1 MVAAPTFRRQ
11 GPGRMRVE
19 ALDLLRVVAA
29 VMVVV
34 YHYTFHG
41 PGAYDLTWFSVPAAA
56 PVTKYFYLGVPL
68 FFVIS
73 GFVIPYSAEGRP
85 LQRYVVARFARI
97 YPGFLFCMTLTFLA
111 VLLFGAPRLE
121 TSAMQWVANL
131 FVAAPALGQ
140 PYMDSVYW
148 SIVIEIV
155 FYGWAALA
163 IAFGLFDRRLPELV
177 TGWLLI
183 SLGNELFLDSGIVR
197 RLFITNYSGFFSAG
211 LMLYLLFRGR
221 QSPVVWALFLAAT
234 GFGAI
239 QENWNADWQRARS
252 VELSSF
258 VVVAGSVAAVLL
270 VAAGTMIR
278 RVPLPAALLLALGGL
293 TYPLYLLHQIVGYV
307 ALNQFEGLAL
317 PPLGLLVG
325 MTLSSIGLA
334 WLVYRFVELPARR
347 RTASLLDQAVDGLI
361 GAPPA
366 KPALRDDRGTRPPA

>member
-1 MVAAPTFRRQ
+1 MVAAPSFRRQ
-11 GPGRMRVE
+11 GPGRLRVE
-19 ALDLLRVVAA
+19 ALDLLRLVAA

-41 PGAYDLTWFSVPAAA
+41 PGAYDLTWFSIPDAA

-97 YPGFLFCMTLTFLA
+97 YPGFLFCMTLTFVV

-121 TSAMQWVANL
+121 TSAMQWAANL

-177 TGWLLI
+177 AGWLLI

-221 QSPVVWALFLAAT
+221 RAPSVWTLLLAAT
-234 GFGAI
+234 AFGAI
-239 QENWNADWQRARS
+239 QENWNADFQRARS
-252 VELSSF
+252 VELSAL
-258 VVVAGSVAAVLL
+258 VVVAGSVASVLL
-270 VAAGTMIR
+270 VAAGIMIR

-293 TYPLYLLHQIVGYV
+293 TYPLYLLHQVIGYV
-307 ALNQFEGLAL
+307 ALNRLEGLAL
-317 PPLGLLVG
+317 PPLVLLGGTSLLIV
-325 MTLSSIGLA
+325 GLA

-347 RTASLLDQAVDGLI
+347 RTAALLDRAVDATL
-361 GAPPA
+361 GAPPVKA
-366 KPALRDDRGTRPPA
+366 TVLGDRAGSPP